1 MATAPWTQF
10 ALLNQPHVAWKK
22 EHLAAT
28 FGSWTEIRDEELFHL
43 KKEIETS
50 FTSNYNWDAWK
61 KICNPYEYVY
71 TPPKDAN
78 PLPSV
83 SLLNP
88 LSRSY
93 FKMWEILY
101 LSKIT
106 QALPQ
111 RIRTAHVCEGP
122 GGFIQAIYD
131 AAERARKHVIATTA
145 MTLRPDHPSVPGW
158 KRASQFLRRHK
169 TVKIEYGPKNDGNI
183 LDPINQDAF
192 IKACGLGVHI
202 FTADGGFDFSDE
214 YDKQELNIYN
224 LLVNS
229 SLLALQVLLTEGSF
243 ILKIFDVQSRATED
257 LLALLGSQFKQWTL
271 YKPATSRPCN
281 SEKYFIGTK
290 FRGRNPLLV
299 EFLKSLAK
307 DLQEEKIP
315 TSLLTTEPIQEHEK
329 IREQIRQIQKPILE
343 SQKHS
348 ICSVLEISKDKTFE
362 QQREDSFRDIKTAI
376 DWCSYFHIPTRQN
389 PLAAIA

>member
-10 ALLNQPHVAWKK
+10 TLLTQQHVVWKK
-22 EHLAAT
+22 EHLSAT
-28 FGSWTEIRDEELFHL
+28 FGDWQEKRDEELFHL

-50 FTSNYNWDAWK
+50 FTSSYNWDAWK
-61 KICNPYEYVY
+61 KVCNPYEYIY
-71 TPPKDAN
+71 TPAKDSN

-93 FKMWEILY
+93 FKMWEMLY
-101 LSKIT
+101 LCKTT
-106 QALPQ
+106 QTLPQ

-131 AAERARKHVIATTA
+131 AAERARKQVISTTA

-158 KRASQFLRRHK
+158 KRANQFLRRNK

-183 LDPINQDAF
+183 LDPVNQEAF
-192 IKACGLGVHI
+192 IKACGQGVHI

-229 SLLALQVLLTEGSF
+229 ILLALQTLLADGTF
-243 ILKIFDVQSRATED
+243 VLKIFDIQSRATED
-257 LLALLGSQFKQWTL
+257 LLAILASQFKRWTL

-281 SEKYFIGTK
+281 SEKYFIGTN
-290 FRGRNPLLV
+290 FRGRHILLV

-307 DLQEEKIP
+307 DLQEHKTPME
-315 TSLLTTEPIQEHEK
+315 LLVSEESAA
-329 IREQIRQIQKPILE
+329 IRDQIRKVQTPILE
-343 SQKHS
+343 SQKQS
-348 ICSVLEISKDKTFE
+348 IHSVLEISRTKPFE
-362 QQREDSFRDIKTAI
+362 QQREDSFREMNNAI
-376 DWCSYFHIPTRQN
+376 EWCSHFHIPTRQN
-389 PLAAIA
+389 PLASF

>member
-1 MATAPWTQF
+1 MAIAPWTQF
-10 ALLNQPHVAWKK
+10 SLLTQPHVAWKK
-22 EHLAAT
+22 EHLVAT
-28 FGSWTEIRDEELFHL
+28 FDTWQESRDEELFHL

-61 KICNPYEYVY
+61 KICNPYEYIY
-71 TPPKDAN
+71 TPPKDSN

-93 FKMWEILY
+93 FKMWEMLT

-106 QALPQ
+106 QKLPQ
-111 RIRTAHVCEGP
+111 RIRSAHVCEGP

-131 AAERARKHVIATTA
+131 AAERARKQVISTTA

-183 LDPINQDAF
+183 LDPQNQDAF
-192 IKACGLGVHI
+192 IKACGQGVHI

-229 SLLALQVLLTEGSF
+229 SLLALQVLLAEGSF
-243 ILKIFDVQSRATED
+243 VLKIFDIQSRATED
-257 LLALLGSQFKQWTL
+257 LIAIIGSQFKQWTL

-281 SEKYFIGTK
+281 SEKYFVGTH

-299 EFLKSLAK
+299 EFLKSLASQLLENK
-307 DLQEEKIP
+307 TP
-315 TSLLTTEPIQEHEK
+315 TSLLAEAEEHEK

-343 SQKHS
+343 SQKKS
-348 ICSVLEISKDKTFE
+348 IYSVLETSKAKSFE
-362 QQREDSFRDIKTAI
+362 QQRDDSFRDIKTAI
-376 DWCSYFHIPTRQN
+376 EWCSYFHIPTRQN
-389 PLAAIA
+389 PLASVT

>member
-10 ALLNQPHVAWKK
+10 ALLTQPHVAWKK

-28 FGSWTEIRDEELFHL
+28 FDTWQETRDEELFHL

-61 KICNPYEYVY
+61 KICNPYEYIY
-71 TPPKDAN
+71 TPPKDSN

-93 FKMWEILY
+93 FKMWEMLT

-106 QALPQ
+106 QKLPQ

-131 AAERARKHVIATTA
+131 AAERARKQVISTTA

-169 TVKIEYGPKNDGNI
+169 TVKIEYGPKNDGSI
-183 LDPINQDAF
+183 LDPQNQEAF
-192 IKACGLGVHI
+192 IKACGQGVHI

-229 SLLALQVLLTEGSF
+229 SLLALQVLLAEGSF
-243 ILKIFDVQSRATED
+243 VLKIFDIQSRATED
-257 LLALLGSQFKQWTL
+257 LIAIIGSQFRQWTL

-281 SEKYFIGTK
+281 SEKYFIGTF
-290 FRGRNPLLV
+290 FRGRNTLLV
-299 EFLKSLAK
+299 EFLKDLAAQ
-307 DLQEEKIP
+307 LQENKIP
-315 TSLLTTEPIQEHEK
+315 TSLLAEAEEHEK
-329 IREQIRQIQKPILE
+329 IREQIRNTQKPILE
-343 SQKHS
+343 SQKKS
-348 ICSVLEISKDKTFE
+348 IHSVLETSKVKTFE
-362 QQREDSFRDIKTAI
+362 QQRDDSFRDIKTAI
-376 DWCSYFHIPTRQN
+376 EWCSYFHIPMRQN
-389 PLAAIA
+389 PLASLT